1 MNVASF
7 RAFLKSEATGGAI
20 LIFCVIISLTVAN
33 SSLGEGYARL
43 LAYPIGIDAAG
54 LKYPV
59 LLWIND
65 GLMAIFFLLI
75 GLEIKRELV
84 EGELSSVKKAML
96 PVFAACGGAIVP
108 AVIFSFFNRGL
119 ATGSGWG
126 IPMATDIAF
135 ALGVL
140 ALLGKRVPPTL
151 KIFLAALAIVD
162 DLIAILVIAVFYSE
176 SLQWSNL
183 LYAGSLVMLLGV
195 FNRLKLRSLWWYLVP
210 GLLIWYFIH
219 HSGVHATIAG
229 VVTALMFPAKRGS
242 GPSPLE
248 RLEHIL
254 HKPVNFLIMPLF
266 ALANTDI
273 NFAAAAGK
281 VINGPLGWGI
291 IAGLIVGKPVGIGLS
306 SWLMVKLKFG
316 SLPAKAGWR
325 HIIGLGLLGGIGFT
339 MSIFIALLSFDDH
352 SLQNAAKVAI
362 LIASTVSGVLGAIFL
377 LKANVRASSREPG

>member
-1 MNVASF
+1 MKLESF
-7 RAFLKSEATGGAI
+7 KRFFNSEATCGAI
-20 LIFCVIISLTVAN
+20 LICCVAISLIIAN
-33 SSLGEGYARL
+33 SPLGEGYAKL
-43 LAYPIGIDAAG
+43 LSYQLGIEAAG
-54 LKYPV
+54 LRYPV

-84 EGELSSVKKAML
+84 EGELSSVKKAVL
-96 PVFAACGGAIVP
+96 PVFAACGGAIIP
-108 AVIFSFFNRGL
+108 AIIFSIFNRNL
-119 ATGSGWG
+119 ATESGWG

-162 DLIAILVIAVFYSE
+162 DLIAIIVIAIFYSG
-176 SLQWSNL
+176 SLEWNNL
-183 LYAGSLVMLLGV
+183 LYAGALLVLLAV
-195 FNRLKLRSLWWYLVP
+195 FNRFRVKSLWLYLVP
-210 GLLIWYFIH
+210 GLFIWYFIH

-229 VVTALMFPAKRGS
+229 VATAFMLPTTPGS
-242 GPSPLE
+242 DPSPLE

-273 NFAAAAGK
+273 NFSSAAGEL
-281 VINGPLGWGI
+281 INGPLGWGI
-291 IAGLIVGKPVGIGLS
+291 IVGLIVGKPVGIALS
-306 SWLMVKLKFG
+306 SWLTVKLKLG
-316 SLPAKAGWR
+316 TLPARAGWK

-339 MSIFIALLSFDDH
+339 MSIFIALLSFNDA
-352 SLQNAAKVAI
+352 SLQNASKVAI
-362 LIASTVSGVLGAIFL
+362 LIASTLSGVAGFVFL
-377 LKANVRASSREPG
+377 RKTNVRASSRKPG